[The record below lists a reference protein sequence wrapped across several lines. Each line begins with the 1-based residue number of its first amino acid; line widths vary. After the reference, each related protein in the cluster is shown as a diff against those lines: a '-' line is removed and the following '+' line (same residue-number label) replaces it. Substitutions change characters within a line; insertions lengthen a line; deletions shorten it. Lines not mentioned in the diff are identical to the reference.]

1 MANNSHAAKTTSEN
15 HPDLPDDFHPN
26 PNHQT
31 PKTMDF
37 KDHLISIA
45 IALVVVAYVVS
56 PVDIVPD
63 VIVPFGTV
71 DDGIIVLLGYLR
83 EILSKRNG

>member
-1 MANNSHAAKTTSEN
+1 
-15 HPDLPDDFHPN
+15 
-26 PNHQT
+26 
-31 PKTMDF
+31 MDF

-63 VIVPFGTV
+63 LLVPFGTV

>member
-1 MANNSHAAKTTSEN
+1 MPPKRPPKIVWTSQIIFI
-15 HPDLPDDFHPN
+15 LN

-37 KDHLISIA
+37 KDHLISVA

-63 VIVPFGTV
+63 LIVPFGTV